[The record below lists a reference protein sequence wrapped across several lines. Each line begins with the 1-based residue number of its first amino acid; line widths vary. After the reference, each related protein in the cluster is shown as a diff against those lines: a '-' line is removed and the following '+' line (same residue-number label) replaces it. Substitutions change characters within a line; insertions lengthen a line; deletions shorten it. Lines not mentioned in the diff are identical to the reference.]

1 MSLSVFMPNMETV
14 TESVN
19 STVVQTIVSDAL
31 NDTEAWKDYDDEV
44 DLPGADNG
52 SLALYAVP
60 EECRLWLL
68 LSAGKLWISH
78 DDCFETT
85 IVAWNWPLF
94 HILIQDSAWLENHVS
109 SRCVA
114 GNINAGKHDTALLFS
129 CFFYFKGENE

>member
-68 LSAGKLWISH
+68 LSAGKL
-78 DDCFETT
+78 
-85 IVAWNWPLF
+85 
-94 HILIQDSAWLENHVS
+94 
-109 SRCVA
+109 
-114 GNINAGKHDTALLFS
+114 
-129 CFFYFKGENE
+129 